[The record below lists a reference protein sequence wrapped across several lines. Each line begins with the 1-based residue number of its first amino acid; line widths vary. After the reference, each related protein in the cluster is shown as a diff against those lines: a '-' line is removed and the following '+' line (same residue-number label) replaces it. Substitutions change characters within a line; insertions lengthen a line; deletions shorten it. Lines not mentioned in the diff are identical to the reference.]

1 MDRRRFLLTSL
12 AGAVGWSRAAVAQQP
27 RNRTIGFLGATVGP
41 NSATEAFRQGLK
53 ERGWTEGANL
63 TIEDRW
69 AEGKTERFV
78 DLATELRI
86 VDLARRIRLPV
97 ISAWRELPDG
107 GGA

>member
-63 TIEDRW
+63 TIEYRW

-78 DLATELRI
+78 DLATQLRI
-86 VDLARRIRLPV
+86 VDLARKIRLPV